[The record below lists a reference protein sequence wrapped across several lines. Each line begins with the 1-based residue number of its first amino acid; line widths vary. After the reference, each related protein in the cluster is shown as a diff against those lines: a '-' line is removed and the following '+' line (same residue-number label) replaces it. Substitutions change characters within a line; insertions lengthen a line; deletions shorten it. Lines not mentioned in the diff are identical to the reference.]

1 MRKATLSLPGK
12 TFLAGEYL
20 ALVGGPAFIV
30 CTEPRF
36 QLLVTEGNS
45 SGNPFHP
52 QSPAGKL
59 WDKNADTLS
68 RYQIQFIDPY
78 QGLGGFGA
86 SSTQFGLLHSLLQ
99 MGDQVFG
106 ESQPDLDWHETLK
119 EYRLLAKE
127 EKSLPP
133 SGADIVGVL
142 LGGIAF
148 FDRNS
153 GHTQRFGWPF
163 QDLQFSIFHTGQ
175 KLATHEHLRDLKIF
189 ETKHYQAASMQV
201 LKGLSLVQSDTFM
214 SGLKA
219 YRDELVAQQK
229 ITPFSQNVVN
239 EFEKLPAVQMAKGCG
254 AMGSDVILV
263 IHQGHLVD
271 VKALGVKLGL
281 QYIAGEKNLSSGLQ
295 TQNDHSSAIS
305 PLTEIQP

>member
-1 MRKATLSLPGK
+1 M
-12 TFLAGEYL
+12 
-20 ALVGGPAFIV
+20 V
-30 CTEPRF
+30 
-36 QLLVTEGNS
+36 VTEGK
-45 SGNPFHP
+45 GQNPFHP

-59 WDKNADTLS
+59 YTKHSEFFFQYRIEFT
-68 RYQIQFIDPY
+68 DPY

-86 SSTQFGLLHSLLQ
+86 SSAQFGLLHSFFQ
-99 MGDQVFG
+99 MGDQAFG

-119 EYRLLAKE
+119 EYRSLAKE

-153 GHTQRFGWPF
+153 GHTQRFAWPF
-163 QDLQFSIFHTGQ
+163 QDLHFTIFHTGQ

-189 ETKHYQAASMQV
+189 ETDRYQAACMQI
-201 LKGLSLVQSDTFM
+201 LRGLSLLQVDTFIA
-214 SGLKA
+214 GLKA
-219 YRDELVAQQK
+219 YRDELVRQQK
-229 ITPFSQNVVN
+229 VTPFSQNAFT
-239 EFEKLPAVQMAKGCG
+239 EFEKLPFVQVAKGCG

-263 IHQGHLVD
+263 IHQGPEKTHSDEVD
-271 VKALGVKLGL
+271 RLGAKLGL
-281 QYIAGEKNLSSGLQ
+281 QRIADEKNLSSGLQ
-295 TQNDHSSAIS
+295 TQNDHSSALS